1 MRYLSYATHIKI
13 EDLAGVIPSF
23 SLFISNLKGQHNN
36 LRFIDRTNKP
46 APDTM
51 EINIGDILGVEVTK
65 ATEKQPAGLKIKEDR
80 GKFYVEKISGLFKN
94 RNTPLKVGDQI
105 LELNGKDVGDYKG
118 LSEMKRVVKD
128 EIKIWLRVMRL
139 DPDRSESSGS
149 ESPVEEEPE
158 EEIPDYEYEEIV
170 CPAEK
175 EPEDTIPDYV
185 EIMHYEDPIKSG
197 DIMRLQGLQAKPE
210 LNGRLVKVLEE
221 GTTKGRW
228 QVELID
234 TKATVSVSAEKLV
247 PAPEG
252 DQELLQLEPE
262 NPMTLRR
269 LKAKPKLNGK
279 SVQVLP
285 ALEGDKEPVHGE
297 AVVSYTNIEPGDVM
311 KLRRLKAKPKL
322 NGKLVKVLQEDAT
335 QGRWQVEVIESKIIL
350 SIAADKLVHMS
361 N

>member
-1 MRYLSYATHIKI
+1 
-13 EDLAGVIPSF
+13 
-23 SLFISNLKGQHNN
+23 
-36 LRFIDRTNKP
+36 
-46 APDTM
+46 M

-297 AVVSYTNIEPGDVM
+297 ANIEPGDPTTLRRLKAEPKLDRKSVKGLPALKGNQEPVHGEAVVSYTNIEPGDVM